1 MGGDATI
8 YREVQDSILEHL
20 SALDPNDLEHLMDL
34 AGQVDVEEMEE
45 GLDSPPGVVG

>member
-20 SALDPNDLEHLMDL
+20 AALSNDDMERLTDL
-34 AGQVDVEEMEE
+34 ANQVDDAE
-45 GLDSPPGVVG
+45 DSDDA